1 MQFPLWR
8 RLEVPFSPD
17 SQPLNSLVFFLASRH
32 IYMIFFLSGAKIFFF
47 LHLANLQLSVRMPP
61 KFYLCDTQD
70 YVSFTSNGLAS
81 QVLVLFRIFST
92 LTITAPLPSL
102 LCCNSLQ
109 GGRHVYFAQGYMPSF
124 RRIAEHLMFKTKP
137 KTFFSIISGSQAQL
151 F

>member
-32 IYMIFFLSGAKIFFF
+32 IYMIFFLSGAKIFF